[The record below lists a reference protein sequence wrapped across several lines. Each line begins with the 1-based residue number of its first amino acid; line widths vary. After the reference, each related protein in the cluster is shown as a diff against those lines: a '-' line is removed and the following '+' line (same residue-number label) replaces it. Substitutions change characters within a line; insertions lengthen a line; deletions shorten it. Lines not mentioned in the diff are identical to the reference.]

1 MQRPE
6 DIEYRKWLFVFAL
19 LTTVV
24 AVCLI
29 LAGATVTSTGS
40 GDAVPDW
47 PLSYGS
53 LTPPMIG
60 GIFYEHG
67 HRLIAGLTGIL
78 VAILAFWMN
87 RVEVRKWVRWMSY
100 GALIAVIIQATL
112 GGLRVLLISTEGVQD
127 AAMTVTGGA
136 NIQSTKIAVAVT
148 HATLA
153 QSILCMLFV
162 ILVATSRSW
171 IHSRRQNALAV
182 ENQTL
187 WRDTKIMVG
196 LVFSQLVI
204 AALVRHTGAGL
215 VIPDFPLAFGS
226 IIPPF
231 WDLPHDPN
239 APFPVSE
246 TSFTLM
252 VTIQFLHRLM
262 AVAILFW
269 VFTLFMRYNRLPQIG
284 KLTIYLLGLTVVQIT
299 LGAMNIW
306 TGKSVFSTVPHVVVG
321 ALILAGSVVIATW
334 AWRFTQQKGDAPYH
348 EHRNGA
354 LETTELSATESGIGR

>member
-1 MQRPE
+1 MQRPD

-78 VAILAFWMN
+78 VAILAFWMS
-87 RVEVRKWVRWMSY
+87 RVEVRRWVRWMSY
-100 GALIAVIIQATL
+100 GALIAVIVQATL
-112 GGLRVLLISTEGVQD
+112 GGLRVLLVSTEGVQD
-127 AAMTVTGGA
+127 AALAVTGGA
-136 NIQSTKIAVAVT
+136 NIQSTKIAVAIT

-171 IHSRRQNALAV
+171 LGFIRQSTGIADS
-182 ENQTL
+182 QKT
-187 WRDTKIMVG
+187 WRDARIMVG
-196 LVFSQLVI
+196 LVFAQLVI
-204 AALVRHTGAGL
+204 AAMVRHTGAGL

-226 IIPPF
+226 LIPPF
-231 WDLPHDPN
+231 WDLPHNPN

-246 TSFTLM
+246 TAFTLM
-252 VTIQFLHRLM
+252 VTIQFLHRLL
-262 AVAILFW
+262 AFVILFW
-269 VFTLFMRYNRLPQIG
+269 VFRLFMNYNDVTQIG
-284 KLTIYLLGLTVVQIT
+284 MLTRYLLILTVIQIT

-306 TGKSVFSTVPHVVVG
+306 TEKSVFSTVPHVVVG
-321 ALILAGSVVIATW
+321 ALILACSVVIATW
-334 AWRFTQQKGDAPYH
+334 AWRFTRQAMDAPGAVA
-348 EHRNGA
+348 NGA
-354 LETTELSATESGIGR
+354 AGEAELSAAESRIG